1 MGTCGNPSA
10 EGNSHTMPTTR
21 SETAMTEAA
30 KTLVEFKYN
39 PKPKVEVKPV
49 TGADIAKFL
58 ERKGYS
64 SVNEAVMDY
73 C

>member
-1 MGTCGNPSA
+1 MS
-10 EGNSHTMPTTR
+10 TTR
-21 SETAMTEAA
+21 SDTAMNEAA

-64 SVNEAVMDY
+64 S
-73 C
+73 